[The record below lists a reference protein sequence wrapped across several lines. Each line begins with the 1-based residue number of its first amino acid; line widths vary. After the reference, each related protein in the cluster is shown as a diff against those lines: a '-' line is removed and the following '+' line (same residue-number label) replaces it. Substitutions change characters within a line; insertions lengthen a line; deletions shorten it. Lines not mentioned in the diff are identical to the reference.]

1 MASWK
6 ILILI
11 EILAAGILIAGGE
24 HKRHWFVGDPTSTE
38 VFLPGTGK
46 TCVQADLPDKRY
58 HHTLDTV
65 GTTIVM
71 CGGWRWGGDIIDT
84 SCLQFSQNTGFIII
98 SIPY

>member
-24 HKRHWFVGDPTSTE
+24 RDLTSTE